1 MSDPHR
7 RWPKI
12 VLLSTVMVATRA
24 GSERV
29 GSCTP
34 TASTVAT
41 SVTFSGP
48 PGVTIAGLGIA
59 VEYPRTKVAPPE
71 FTAANGVGNV
81 TNDEGGRFIAE
92 PIKIGGLPR
101 PFMHAMYKRCEGT
114 TAPATSDF
122 TCTVT
127 DASDNNGNVIDSKS
141 VSCAVTLP

>member
-1 MSDPHR
+1 MSEGHR
-7 RWPKI
+7 WWRT
-12 VLLSTVMVATRA
+12 VVFVASVMVATRA
-24 GSERV
+24 GAEHV
-29 GSCTP
+29 DSCIP
-34 TASTVAT
+34 GASTFAT

-48 PGVTIAGLGIA
+48 PGLTIAGLGIA
-59 VEYPRTKVAPPE
+59 VEYPRDEVAAPA
-71 FTAANGVGNV
+71 FTAASGVANV